1 MLLHIEDI
9 IWEINLT
16 LPNGLK
22 AQVHPI
28 GGKKPIG
35 GKMLRAFLT
44 DETIDV
50 IVNYVYAYLKDRP
63 KTRKNIKAAILL
75 AQNEIILHIRKGKKN
90 DKK

>member
-1 MLLHIEDI
+1 
-9 IWEINLT
+9 
-16 LPNGLK
+16 
-22 AQVHPI
+22 
-28 GGKKPIG
+28 
-35 GKMLRAFLT
+35 MLRAFLT